1 MQTLPKQPFTTLQ
14 LELLRI
20 FSRNISEN
28 DLIEIKQLLSQYF
41 AKKAIEQTDSVWDAN
56 NWNDKDEEYFLNE
69 HLRTPYK
76 YYFAHSSYEMR

>member
-41 AKKAIEQTDSVWDAN
+41 AKKAIE
-56 NWNDKDEEYFLNE
+56 
-69 HLRTPYK
+69 
-76 YYFAHSSYEMR
+76 

>member
-1 MQTLPKQPFTTLQ
+1 MQTLPKQPFTALQ

-20 FSRNISEN
+20 FSRKVSEN

-41 AKKAIEQTDSVWDAN
+41 AKKAIEQADSVWDAN

-76 YYFAHSSYEMR
+76 HYFAHSSYEMR